1 MKTIQQVGM
10 DCCGCGACAIACP
23 KSCIRMAPNE
33 EGFLYPETDENTC
46 IHCSRCESVC
56 PVLHVGEHNAEDFR
70 EAWAVT
76 QKDSHI
82 LQASSSGGLFTA
94 LATAILETGGC
105 VFGVGFTKDFRR
117 VHCIMADKP
126 EQLALL
132 RGSKYLQSETD
143 GGYAKV
149 KQQLEQGRPVL
160 FSGTPCQVAGLRQF
174 LGREYKNLY
183 VIDIICHGTPSAL
196 VWQHYLD
203 HIAGKNGQKTVSV
216 NYRHKQF
223 GWHRYGLEVLFADG
237 KRFFQEY
244 TENSYM
250 KVFLRDYCLRESC
263 YHCVVKETGSVSDL
277 TIGDFWGVKNV
288 LPEVENSMGV
298 SLALIHTE
306 KGKQLF
312 ERTEPM
318 VEKQRADYAA
328 ALAANPAMT
337 RSVRRPEA
345 RSSFFHD
352 LTEMPWRD
360 IERKYAKDKIAII
373 IKRELFRSFVGVVY
387 RKLRQR

>member
-1 MKTIQQVGM
+1 MRGLCHSV
-10 DCCGCGACAIACP
+10 
-23 KSCIRMAPNE
+23 SE
-33 EGFLYPETDENTC
+33 ELYPETDENTC

-56 PVLHVGEHNAEDFR
+56 PVLHAGEHNAEDFR

-76 QKDSHI
+76 QKDSKV
-82 LQASSSGGLFTA
+82 LRASSSGGLFTA

-126 EQLALL
+126 EQLSVL

-143 GGYAKV
+143 GCYAQV
-149 KQQLEQGRPVL
+149 KQQLEQGRSVL
-160 FSGTPCQVAGLRQF
+160 FTGTPCQVAGLKQF

-183 VIDIICHGTPSAL
+183 LTDIICHGVPSAL

-203 HIAGKNGQKTVSV
+203 YIAGNNGQKPVSV
-216 NYRHKQF
+216 NYRHKQY
-223 GWHRYGLEVLFADG
+223 GWLRYGLEILFADG

-263 YHCVVKETGSVSDL
+263 YNCVVKETGPVSDL
-277 TIGDFWGVKNV
+277 TIGDFWGIKNV
-288 LPEVENSMGV
+288 YPEIERSMGV
-298 SLALIHTE
+298 SLAIIHTE
-306 KGKQLF
+306 KGQQLF
-312 ERTEPM
+312 ERIEPM
-318 VEKQRADYAA
+318 VEKQRADYAVA
-328 ALAANPAMT
+328 FAANPMLI

-345 RSSFFHD
+345 RGSFFRD
-352 LTEMPWRD
+352 LTRMCWRD
-360 IERKYAKDKIAII
+360 IERKYAKDKMVIV
-373 IKRELFRSFVGVVY
+373 IKRKLSRSFVGAAY
-387 RKLRQR
+387 RKLRHR